1 MQSFF
6 TEAGGCVAW
15 RKAGSCE
22 AKIAASLTGERL
34 ADHTIAAM
42 LPDEERSW
50 RFRRPL
56 RG

>member
-15 RKAGSCE
+15 CKAGSCE